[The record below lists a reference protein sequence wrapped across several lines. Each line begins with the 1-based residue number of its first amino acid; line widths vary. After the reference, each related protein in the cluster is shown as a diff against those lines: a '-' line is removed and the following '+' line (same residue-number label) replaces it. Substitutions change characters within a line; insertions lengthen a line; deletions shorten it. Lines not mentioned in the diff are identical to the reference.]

1 MDELMLERLLERA
14 SATALY
20 PPTPSLQARVL
31 ASIAE
36 PVARSTPSSRR
47 SAFALAAIATI
58 VLALAIALAVPT
70 SRSAIAEFFGVEGS
84 KIERLPT
91 PAPGETPTPLPT
103 SADPASFAMPVS
115 LQDAARRVGFAPA
128 IPPGAGEPTS
138 VFVAVYGSE
147 NVAILR
153 FADYD
158 LWEMRRREVS
168 FGKGVPAGG
177 VLLDTSVA
185 GKPAHW
191 IEGGPHVVRL
201 FDDRGVFPG
210 SERTV
215 TRDTLIW
222 RSDVAFYRM
231 ETTRT
236 LDQALRLAE
245 SLP

>member
-14 SATALY
+14 SATATY
-20 PPTPSLQARVL
+20 PSTPSLRVRVL
-31 ASIAE
+31 VAIAA
-36 PVARSTPSSRR
+36 PAPPRAPAPRR
-47 SAFALAAIATI
+47 PMLALAAIAMLGL
-58 VLALAIALAVPT
+58 VVAVALAVPM
-70 SRSAIAEFFGVEGS
+70 SRSAIADFFGVEGS
-84 KIERLPT
+84 NIERLPT
-91 PAPGETPTPLPT
+91 AAPGVTPTPFPT

-115 LQDAARRVGFAPA
+115 LQDAARRVGFIPA
-128 IPPGAGEPTS
+128 VPQGAGEPTS
-138 VFVAVYGSE
+138 VLVAVYDSE

-158 LWEMRRREVS
+158 LWEMRRRDVF
-168 FGKGVPAGG
+168 FGKGVPAGV

-215 TRDTLIW
+215 SRDTLIW
-222 RSDVAFYRM
+222 RSDVALYRM